1 MTDSQSPV
9 KSQTALAVDPIA
21 ATGPA
26 PLPPKGSAASRSA
39 DLPVDE
45 EEDYTIKCICGFQ
58 DDDGNT
64 VFCERCE
71 TWQHIQCYYFY
82 HGTVPDVSKVEH
94 SCADCDPRPL
104 DAQAASERQSKRR
117 NEFDPRKVKKTTTKS
132 QKRKVK
138 VSESL
143 CPPTNGCLNER
154 TDSHDRTNTG
164 VRDLLPSAKRPKTSH
179 RSSSSINSPLP
190 LSNSNLQTAKTSS
203 SVRNSRGSTELPNH
217 TPNDDYVSQPYSASF
232 LDLYDDDPGDA
243 PMQANLFNDITI
255 TQSLSSWSH
264 DVESLREATNGLSP
278 QDVFHRCDQP
288 LDSMTLPRLHK
299 EQKQDSSV
307 VVDGRHPKWRFLTID
322 SMAPK
327 DSIVG
332 ELKGKIGHMHDYVD
346 DIANRWNYLRHPVPF
361 VFFHP
366 KLPIYIDTRREGSI
380 CRYLRRSC
388 YPNLSMKTIL
398 ENGSDYHFCFV
409 AKHDLEA
416 GTELTIGWV
425 PDEHMRNI
433 FRRSDEA
440 KQEGTVDAE
449 EDYVSDWVGKVL
461 ADFGGCACDS
471 PSQCTLA
478 RYDRR
483 NGRSKNH
490 GSKLLSNG
498 RIAKGRNGY
507 ANKPSPP
514 STVPPT
520 NGRADSEVSRNPDEE
535 NDDNRSTSGSMR
547 SKPRS
552 RDITPSR
559 RNLAEPGCAPGVPL
573 SDREKRK
580 IAAVEKNFEQL
591 EHGGQQPAQKKKKRN
606 SGGPILNAPGAAG
619 PVGFCAAPGYSH
631 ETNELNRS
639 TQVTRSL
646 LSRNQIHLRSLRNPF
661 ISIQAQPDADQFL
674 PLQCVRRISWGR
686 MTLQPPLSNDYL
698 H

>member
-1 MTDSQSPV
+1 MIDRFPPPTGEQALCHSMTDSHSPV
-9 KSQTALAVDPIA
+9 KTHTALIIDPIA
-21 ATGPA
+21 GTEPA
-26 PLPPKGSAASRSA
+26 PSVVKGSTASRSV

-117 NEFDPRKVKKTTTKS
+117 NELDPRKVKKTTTKS
-132 QKRKVK
+132 QKRKIK
-138 VSESL
+138 VSE
-143 CPPTNGCLNER
+143 PQIAPTNGCLHER
-154 TDSHDRTNTG
+154 NDSHDRTTPSL
-164 VRDLLPSAKRPKTSH
+164 REPLPPAKRPKTTH
-179 RSSSSINSPLP
+179 RSSNSINSPLI
-190 LSNSNLQTAKTSS
+190 LSNSNLQTTKLSS
-203 SVRNSRGSTELPNH
+203 SSARNSRGSAEFLGQIPA
-217 TPNDDYVSQPYSASF
+217 DEYASQPYSAAF
-232 LDLYDDDPGDA
+232 LDLYNDDPGDA

-255 TQSLSSWSH
+255 TRSLSSWSH

-307 VVDGRHPKWRFLTID
+307 VVAGRHPQWRFLTID
-322 SMAPK
+322 SLTPK

-332 ELKGKIGHMHDYVD
+332 ELRGKIGHMHDYVD
-346 DIANRWNYLRHPVPF
+346 DLTNRWNYLRHPVPF

-366 KLPIYIDTRREGSI
+366 KLPIYIDTRREGST

-433 FRRSDEA
+433 FRRSDET
-440 KQEGTVDAE
+440 KQEGAVDAE

-461 ADFGGCACDS
+461 ADFGGCACEA

-483 NGRSKNH
+483 NGRSKSH

-498 RIAKGRNGY
+498 KITKGRNGY
-507 ANKPSPP
+507 ANRPSPP
-514 STVPPT
+514 TTGYVNKS
-520 NGRADSEVSRNPDEE
+520 RADSEVLRNPDEE
-535 NDDNRSTSGSMR
+535 IDDNRSNSGSLR

-552 RDITPSR
+552 RDMTPSR
-559 RNLAEPGCAPGVPL
+559 RNLGEPGSAPGVPL

-591 EHGGQQPAQKKKKRN
+591 EQGGQQPAQKKKKRN
-606 SGGPILNAPGAAG
+606 SGGPSLSTPTATGSVSFFPNAA
-619 PVGFCAAPGYSH
+619 
-631 ETNELNRS
+631 
-639 TQVTRSL
+639 
-646 LSRNQIHLRSLRNPF
+646 
-661 ISIQAQPDADQFL
+661 L
-674 PLQCVRRISWGR
+674 PPS
-686 MTLQPPLSNDYL
+686 
-698 H
+698 